1 MLPRSCCCPL
11 TEVPDWG
18 GLQDPCPRM
27 QPRGDALTF
36 PADGAA
42 SLCSA
47 LQGTKGR
54 WALCCCLCSPRRCGL
69 LSVPGPCWSS
79 PGPAAPKQGCGPV
92 VPCLPVLLYQSACGA
107 APHPPATPSPPS
119 WPVLDGPRG
128 PRAVPAAPAVPPGC
142 VPPSSLPGEEGG
154 ADPELSELGPP
165 QGCCPPPAPSPLCEA
180 QCSRWVRAGNKT
192 TRVCEPSVS
201 GRGRGGGGEC
211 DVWEWEGPA
220 LATPPSRHV
229 SSPSAASVP
238 PSRGRGRSDG
248 GGMDEEGGYGQCGGA
263 PGVTG
268 GGGGE
273 GPGPAARHRG
283 SGGRGRWSAGRGG
296 VRAWDRRG
304 LRGCRGR
311 VVAGGA
317 GRRCGAAGGDKAAP
331 PGAGCAVR
339 LRVRCGRN
347 RGSADVRALMPPLGT
362 PPGSSETG
370 RCRSGAASALLRGSA
385 RVVPGVGER
394 L

>member
-1 MLPRSCCCPL
+1 MRRMG
-11 TEVPDWG
+11 VG
-18 GLQDPCPRM
+18 GAGVGHAP
-27 QPRGDALTF
+27 F
-36 PADGAA
+36 A
-42 SLCSA
+42 S
-47 LQGTKGR
+47 R
-54 WALCCCLCSPRRCGL
+54 VIALCGL
-69 LSVPGPCWSS
+69 S
-79 PGPAAPKQGCGPV
+79 AAV
-92 VPCLPVLLYQSACGA
+92 
-107 APHPPATPSPPS
+107 T
-119 WPVLDGPRG
+119 
-128 PRAVPAAPAVPPGC
+128 
-142 VPPSSLPGEEGG
+142 
-154 ADPELSELGPP
+154 
-165 QGCCPPPAPSPLCEA
+165 
-180 QCSRWVRAGNKT
+180 RAGPE
-192 TRVCEPSVS
+192 R
-201 GRGRGGGGEC
+201 RRRHGRGGRLRSVRGG
-211 DVWEWEGPA
+211 
-220 LATPPSRHV
+220 
-229 SSPSAASVP
+229 
-238 PSRGRGRSDG
+238 
-248 GGMDEEGGYGQCGGA
+248 
-263 PGVTG
+263 TG
-268 GGGGE
+268 GHRGGGE